1 MVSFFSLTLQVQW
14 QSNST
19 CWTEGWMSPR
29 ISLDT
34 EVKRN
39 ISVIN
44 CNCRHPA
51 PSSSQLNNLFQLW
64 TSFLIHLVD
73 HKQSPHPDHIQL
85 EAKGCLVKRTKFMF
99 IVEVF
104 CKTQKQDLLFSE
116 VVNYPLEQKYTAV
129 MRAAYIYAISI
140 TSIFKK
146 IVQHVNF

>member
-1 MVSFFSLTLQVQW
+1 
-14 QSNST
+14 
-19 CWTEGWMSPR
+19 
-29 ISLDT
+29 
-34 EVKRN
+34 
-39 ISVIN
+39 
-44 CNCRHPA
+44 
-51 PSSSQLNNLFQLW
+51 
-64 TSFLIHLVD
+64 
-73 HKQSPHPDHIQL
+73 
-85 EAKGCLVKRTKFMF
+85 MF